1 MSDDERQAQR
11 KFDRRADSGTGPT
24 SPIEAIPAAPD
35 ATPQGEPGPD
45 EQRAQ
50 VKAVAPFVTSPAEL
64 PTEAPA
70 VVLGEVPGEGP
81 LDLVEAALDPAEV
94 PVTSPGE
101 VPPDPTVVAH
111 DPADTPSDPVEAP
124 PDPTAQVKAVALFAA
139 PPVAPL
145 VPSPKPVALAAASPP
160 LGPLPPSPPPTRTRA
175 ESAPD
180 AASEGDSED
189 ATDDEPD
196 IQLTF
201 AARLRRLSP
210 ALVILSILSIGSLVF
225 LAFAMTSH
233 TTPVPVLLSS
243 AVVVGLAFGVDTVVA
258 SFMTWHAGQNGEGG
272 RALLLALVG
281 GTSAVIAAGAFA
293 GTLILVLLLK
303 S

>member
-11 KFDRRADSGTGPT
+11 KFDPPADSGTGPT
-24 SPIEAIPAAPD
+24 SAIEAIPAAPD
-35 ATPQGEPGPD
+35 APPPAEADPFD
-45 EQRAQ
+45 QRDQ

-70 VVLGEVPGEGP
+70 AVLGEVPGEGP
-81 LDLVEAALDPAEV
+81 LDLVEAALDPAEAR
-94 PVTSPGE
+94 VTLLGE
-101 VPPDPTVVAH
+101 L
-111 DPADTPSDPVEAP
+111 P
-124 PDPTAQVKAVALFAA
+124 PDPTAQVKAVAPLAA
-139 PPVAPL
+139 PPMVPL
-145 VPSPKPVALAAASPP
+145 VPSPKPVALAAASPR
-160 LGPLPPSPPPTRTRA
+160 LGALPPSPLPTRARA

-180 AASEGDSED
+180 GASGGDSQD